1 MRRKGLKRKLSNIV
15 LLGILLAILVGIY
28 YNIYNSRAEE
38 VIEIGAVALDNYGYL
53 REEEFKLEAKDI
65 GNDLYEIELPE
76 TINGKKINS
85 TIKIVLENIQSITDE
100 EIVEDAEEQN
110 SAADENVTT
119 AEENAAEEN
128 TETLETNKVPE
139 ETVLEVSEN
148 KIQLTKEQLEN
159 GRIKIE
165 VAYDVAII
173 EQAEDGTFTKHI
185 LAEKTEEERQQL
197 EVLEGTSIVYYKI
210 LKHEDE
216 ENNRTVEVKGYL
228 PRQAQLQAER
238 VNEEDLT
245 EIFGQA
251 QVNAAYD
258 IKIVIPVEKPV
269 EKENEDGVIE
279 TQSVTE
285 YFEINPKNFGE
296 SCEVTIKDTNIVENS
311 QVYHVKEDKVLEEVT
326 VKENSEETISFEAQ
340 TFSVYAV
347 SSGFEE
353 VTFGE
358 ETMVAAVSD
367 ITFSPTSAAGSSIVV
382 TASSRNY
389 RLTGYAID
397 RKRKW

>member
-389 RLTGYAID
+389 YLTGYAID